1 MTVEYLKHPNHVTPI
16 GLENTRILTSYPQKI
31 SRDIASVVNPAI
43 KSEAEQIR
51 VEFLSQLK
59 NPKFTPSSPIPSA
72 SIWVM
77 RSNPVGG
84 GGEREGVWA
93 HVPGIWTNQL
103 IHSFLV
109 ECLNPCLQRTSVRV
123 GSPQLVHRG
132 KRGGVRL

>member
-31 SRDIASVVNPAI
+31 SWDIASVVNPAI

-84 GGEREGVWA
+84 GR
-93 HVPGIWTNQL
+93 
-103 IHSFLV
+103 
-109 ECLNPCLQRTSVRV
+109 
-123 GSPQLVHRG
+123 
-132 KRGGVRL
+132 